1 MLALI
6 PSFTA
11 SGEGSDFTVNSAQV
25 IFNAANFSVSV
36 TLNQD
41 NIALEPDETFVLEL
55 DSTGTLS
62 PSFFIMD
69 TINVT
74 ITDSD
79 GKIQCCINYR
89 NYTYCMIHRLTCNHT
104 TVHILEMQV
113 PT

>member
-11 SGEGSDFTVNSAQV
+11 SGEGSDFIVNSAQV
-25 IFNAANFSVSV
+25 TFNAANSSISV

-62 PSFFIMD
+62 PNFFIMD
-69 TINVT
+69 TINIT

-79 GKIQCCINYR
+79 GKIQYR
-89 NYTYCMIHRLTCNHT
+89 LLYYCYTY
-104 TVHILEMQV
+104 HIS
-113 PT
+113 